1 MDNQMIAELYRSA
14 NHELRGFNI
23 PRHEFIDLR
32 QELVC
37 QTLVQYRR
45 LKERGKEPD
54 LILLKHFLRL
64 RKKELATRSFVG
76 KNGGGTSQRDIMN
89 QKHQWDGTFEK
100 VDFVDDLPNSK
111 MNTKFRAEENMSFF
125 VDFSLFLKKLS
136 SIQQQI
142 ISLLMKGFKLK
153 EICRRL
159 RQSDYVVEQ
168 MINSVKEAYLK
179 YFEVELQLVNN

>member
-1 MDNQMIAELYRSA
+1 
-14 NHELRGFNI
+14 
-23 PRHEFIDLR
+23 
-32 QELVC
+32 
-37 QTLVQYRR
+37 
-45 LKERGKEPD
+45 
-54 LILLKHFLRL
+54 
-64 RKKELATRSFVG
+64 
-76 KNGGGTSQRDIMN
+76 MN

-142 ISLLMKGFKLK
+142 ISLLMNGFRLK

-159 RQSDYVVEQ
+159 RQSDDVVEQ
-168 MINSVKEAYLK
+168 IINSVKEAYLK
-179 YFEVELQLVNN
+179 YFEVELQLVKN

>member
-14 NHELRGFNI
+14 NLELRGYNI

-45 LKERGKEPD
+45 LKEKGKEPD
-54 LILLKHFLRL
+54 LLLLKHFLRL
-64 RKKELATRSFVG
+64 RKKELWTRSFVG

-100 VDFVDDLPNSK
+100 VDFIDDLPNSK
-111 MNTKFRAEENMSFF
+111 MNTRKRAEDNISFF
-125 VDFSLFLKKLS
+125 VDFSLFLDRLS
-136 SIQQQI
+136 EIQRQI
-142 ISLLMKGFKLK
+142 IKLLMEGFKLN
-153 EICRRL
+153 EISRKVK
-159 RQSDYVVEQ
+159 QSYCLVMQ
-168 MINSVKEAYLK
+168 IINSVKEAYLD
-179 YFEVELQLVNN
+179 YFEVELQLAK